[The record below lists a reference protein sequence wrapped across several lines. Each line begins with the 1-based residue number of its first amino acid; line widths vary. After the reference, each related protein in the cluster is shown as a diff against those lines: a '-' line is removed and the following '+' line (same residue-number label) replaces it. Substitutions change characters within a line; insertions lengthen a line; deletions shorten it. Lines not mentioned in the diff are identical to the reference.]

1 MPPSLCFLCGLV
13 LNCHSRLN
21 STKKQRRQRRREE
34 KSEYGGENRA
44 WPARK
49 AAPQLPRRRLARL
62 PRCPPAASPVPG
74 GRAAVRAFAGHK
86 GGKVPAFRRAGSPRA
101 AAGWSV
107 AKAASQLPACRS
119 NPKRFTLEKPLRE
132 RRGRSLSDLGSVS
145 FGLCCQPGTALRRHL
160 PLTRVPLFIY
170 SLFPLEGCSTR
181 GCSCVRPGVVQPG
194 FAQGGAG
201 GRQPQLPALLRFTC
215 PVLCRVDPLSS
226 ALRTA
231 WAPWPDR
238 LCPQLGR
245 QLPSPP
251 REWVRRTCPVPP
263 EPFVAAARRARRDHS
278 VVLEGI
284 FGKQPCTRAARPAEE
299 PGAAEGSREGMA
311 EPGSGAGR
319 EWARGAPPR
328 CPRTGAELPRYLRR
342 IPGCLHG
349 PRALERRGEP
359 LLLSSNTLLRTQPQL
374 STASN
379 DGNTTGALE
388 LPRKPGNLGFACQWL
403 INGSKMEF
411 LTWVFPALVLLC
423 TQQHRCIR

>member
-86 GGKVPAFRRAGSPRA
+86 GGNVPAFRRAGSPRA

-170 SLFPLEGCSTR
+170 SLFPWKAAPRGAAAASAPGLCSRDSPREERGGGSRSSQHSCASHAQFCAGWTR
-181 GCSCVRPGVVQPG
+181 SPSRSGLPGLH
-194 FAQGGAG
+194 
-201 GRQPQLPALLRFTC
+201 GRTA
-215 PVLCRVDPLSS
+215 S
-226 ALRTA
+226 ALS
-231 WAPWPDR
+231 WGGSSR
-238 LCPQLGR
+238 L
-245 QLPSPP
+245 LPVS
-251 REWVRRTCPVPP
+251 EC
-263 EPFVAAARRARRDHS
+263 
-278 VVLEGI
+278 
-284 FGKQPCTRAARPAEE
+284 
-299 PGAAEGSREGMA
+299 
-311 EPGSGAGR
+311 AGHV
-319 EWARGAPPR
+319 R
-328 CPRTGAELPRYLRR
+328 CPRSPSWLLPAALAGITLSFWRVFSASSPA
-342 IPGCLHG
+342 PGQPG
-349 PRALERRGEP
+349 RPKSRALLKAAGKAWQSRAAGPGGSEPAEPPRGVPAQEP
-359 LLLSSNTLLRTQPQL
+359 SCPATCAGSLAACMAPGHWRDGGSRCCWAAIHCFELSLNLAQRAMMATPP
-374 STASN
+374 
-379 DGNTTGALE
+379 E
-388 LPRKPGNLGFACQWL
+388 LWSCQESR
-403 INGSKMEF
+403 G
-411 LTWVFPALVLLC
+411 TWVLLASD
-423 TQQHRCIR
+423 